1 MKILD
6 LQIKR
11 NISLVYIDELN
22 SIVDSSQ
29 NKFNVH
35 VPKDVKAASFG
46 VIPSFIQFFATT
58 IRKEK
63 CSKLIMPFSNFDE
76 LEKYIEVEFVYPFT
90 VLAWNLEIVDSKGAD
105 LKNPLATISQKYFSK
120 LEFLQVKIL
129 RSLPLYSFDHDII
142 QRGLSRF
149 FYDSNYKL
157 VYQDQLE
164 FNLHPIFKKL
174 ALAHNVKDNRNTIAP
189 IIGDLT
195 EIIYE
200 LFKNTHEHAR
210 TNIKG
215 AFYFPNV
222 RNVTLRILRKKK
234 TSYLDDDE
242 LPESVKEYFRS
253 NLPLTEQSDL
263 IMLEISVLD
272 SGPGLVSRISNKED
286 LSEYTLQEELQLTKE
301 CLLKHKTSSSTY
313 LAPVKGEGL
322 DKVMQ
327 LLDRKGFLRIR
338 TGRLDLIRNFI
349 SNPYVPTKDLN
360 EIVLNDYLS
369 NSGDL
374 KEHALVAGTLHTFY
388 YPIGA

>member
-1 MKILD
+1 MLD
-6 LQIKR
+6 LRIKR
-11 NISLVYIDELN
+11 KISLLYIDELN
-22 SIVDSSQ
+22 VLVDSSQ
-29 NKFNVH
+29 TKINVF
-35 VPKDVKAASFG
+35 VPKEIKATSFG

-63 CSKLIMPFSNFDE
+63 CSRLIMPFSNFDE

-90 VLAWNLEIVDSKGAD
+90 VLAWNLEIVDSHGVD
-105 LKNPLATISQKYFSK
+105 LKNHLVTISQKYFSK
-120 LEFLQVKIL
+120 LEFLKVKIL

-174 ALAHNVKDNRNTIAP
+174 SLAHNVRDSINTIAP
-189 IIGDLT
+189 IISSLT

-200 LFKNTHEHAR
+200 LFRNTHEHAR
-210 TNIKG
+210 TNING
-215 AFYFPNV
+215 AFYFPNI

-234 TSYLDDDE
+234 SSYLEDDE
-242 LPESVKEYFRS
+242 LPESAKEYFKS

-272 SGPGLVSRISNKED
+272 SGPGLVARISKKED
-286 LSEYTLQEELQLTKE
+286 VTKCTLQEELQLTKE
-301 CLLKHKTSSSTY
+301 CLLKHKTSSNTY
-313 LAPVKGEGL
+313 LAPIKGKGL

-327 LLDRKGFLRIR
+327 LLDGKGFLRIR
-338 TGRLDLIRNFI
+338 TGRLDLIRDFI
-349 SNPYVPTKDLN
+349 ADPYVHTKDLN
-360 EIVLNDYLS
+360 EIVLKDYIT
-369 NSGDL
+369 NSEDL
-374 KEHALVAGTLHTFY
+374 KEHPLVSGTLHTFY
-388 YPIGA
+388 YPIGVY